1 MYIKRDY
8 LKDYTN
14 FFFKSIS
21 ESKLLEKNYYDLQT
35 KDLLKPF
42 SDWEKS
48 MNDYVTR
55 EFKKTFDE
63 ACLKVVKQQNSALTI
78 LGLKEVLARLELQ
91 GSFEDECVLLF
102 LCTPDTLEEL
112 LKPITS
118 LANSELNLTN
128 IFNFKPV
135 ISIEN
140 IKFIKVDNDV
150 TCIEINHS
158 SSIQTENSVYS
169 LHGSSTCFINSGNV
183 LSVEDRLAL
192 INAAIS
198 AITKKSDELRVPSDL
213 SGIDRFKR
221 FNLLETDEILQL
233 GMVNTLF
240 DILIQYKWILMD
252 INAGVETD
260 NTLYRLMSKNTT
272 LLIDMKANE
281 ISISKIFGYKHSVF
295 VKVDI
300 SDKENIK
307 ENVCIY

>member
-1 MYIKRDY
+1 MYTRDY

-21 ESKLLEKNYYDLQT
+21 KSKLLEKNYYNLQT
-35 KDLLKPF
+35 KGLLKPF
-42 SDWEKS
+42 SDWKNS
-48 MNDYVTR
+48 MNEYVMT
-55 EFKKTFDE
+55 EFRKTFDE
-63 ACLKVVKQQNSALTI
+63 VCLKVVKQQNSALTI

-91 GSFEDECVLLF
+91 VSFEDKCVLLF

-128 IFNFKPV
+128 IFNFKP
-135 ISIEN
+135 IIFIED

-150 TCIEINHS
+150 TCIEINYS
-158 SSIQTENSVYS
+158 SSIQTEDSVYS
-169 LHGSSTCFINSGNV
+169 LHDSSTCFINSGNV
-183 LSVEDRLAL
+183 LSVEDRLVL
-192 INAAIS
+192 INAAIEVVN
-198 AITKKSDELRVPSDL
+198 KKSRELRVPSDL
-213 SGIDRFKR
+213 SVIDTFKR

-233 GMVNTLF
+233 GMVDTLV

-252 INAGVETD
+252 ISAGTQTD

-272 LLIDMKANE
+272 LDITMSDNE
-281 ISISKIFGYKHSVF
+281 IFVSKVFSYKHSIS

>member
-1 MYIKRDY
+1 MYIAIDY
-8 LKDYTN
+8 SKDYTN

-42 SDWEKS
+42 SEWKNS
-48 MNDYVTR
+48 MNEYVMT
-55 EFKKTFDE
+55 EFRKTFDE
-63 ACLKVVKQQNSALTI
+63 VCLKVVKQQNSALTI

-91 GSFEDECVLLF
+91 VSFEDKCVLLF

-128 IFNFKPV
+128 IFNFKP
-135 ISIEN
+135 IIFIED

-150 TCIEINHS
+150 TCIEINYS
-158 SSIQTENSVYS
+158 SSIQTEDSVYS
-169 LHGSSTCFINSGNV
+169 LHDSSTCFINSGNV
-183 LSVEDRLAL
+183 LSVEDRLVL
-192 INAAIS
+192 INAAIEVVN
-198 AITKKSDELRVPSDL
+198 KKSRELRVPSDL
-213 SGIDRFKR
+213 SVIDTFKR

-233 GMVNTLF
+233 GMVDTLV

-252 INAGVETD
+252 ISAGTQTD

-272 LLIDMKANE
+272 LDITMSDNE
-281 ISISKIFGYKHSVF
+281 IFVSKVFSYKHSIS